1 MIYFNHSNI
10 YKISNL
16 KCYRRSFIK
25 FKIFVRHLNKK
36 LLIELGNGT
45 INVNNIIKSEN
56 LKSAQ
61 HVIIVNKEIK
71 TGELYIIIELG
82 SDSNHCERQYIGK
95 YI

>member
-16 KCYRRSFIK
+16 KYYKGLFIK
-25 FKIFVRHLNKK
+25 FKIFFRHLNKK

-45 INVNNIIKSEN
+45 INVCNIIKSEN

-61 HVIIVNKEIK
+61 HLTIVNKEIK
-71 TGELYIIIELG
+71 IGKLYIIIELG
-82 SDSNHCERQYIGK
+82 SDSNYCERQYIGK
-95 YI
+95 HI